1 MGLQFHLNIVRYIWP
16 FLQFWIEMVSEN
28 IEGCCQEEFLQFSF
42 VLILGEML
50 FSPALCPRLGQG
62 NPEPR
67 NGATGKASWTL
78 WMWLQ
83 EKYKWCQVFESIEVC
98 CQRRIP
104 CFPLSSSSANC
115 CRLRHCSFAE
125 DAYRGILS
133 PAIKTLLITRLLNFQ
148 NYNQCLRG
156 KSQESL
162 LDGALEMYLS

>member
-1 MGLQFHLNIVRYIWP
+1 MGLQFHLNVVGYIRP
-16 FLQFWIEMVSEN
+16 SLQFWIEMVSEN

-78 WMWLQ
+78 RMLLQ
-83 EKYKWCQVFESIEVC
+83 EKYKWCQVFESIEGC

-104 CFPLSSSSANC
+104 CFPLSASSVNC
-115 CRLRHCSFAE
+115 CRFL
-125 DAYRGILS
+125 
-133 PAIKTLLITRLLNFQ
+133 
-148 NYNQCLRG
+148 
-156 KSQESL
+156 SL
-162 LDGALEMYLS
+162 LLRRRCIQGNPEPSNKDTFNYQVTQFSKL